1 MKQSTYEIATKNNR
15 LFLFRAIG
23 EDEIDDDIMM
33 GDVPAEEEG
42 VEPEEEAP
50 PSMSAQKILEER
62 TNTMVAHLLFS
73 IVWSVGGT
81 LDGASRLKFDE
92 FFRSLC
98 EMDTSGKY
106 PR

>member
-1 MKQSTYEIATKNNR
+1 
-15 LFLFRAIG
+15 
-23 EDEIDDDIMM
+23 MM
-33 GDVPAEEEG
+33 VAHLVFSLVWSVGGTDGALIKTQAG
-42 VEPEEEAP
+42 V
-50 PSMSAQKILEER
+50 SSFMCKCHDFFQILEER
-62 TNTMVAHLLFS
+62 TNMMVAHLLFS
-73 IVWSVGGT
+73 LVWSVGGT